1 MPIPAALAQPAA
13 WGDGQ
18 TLSCRGQ
25 VFRAFMQ
32 HIGQHHC
39 DRPGSSSSAAFFRKA
54 VGVYAAVRLGAPLM
68 HFAVPGGT
76 WRSVLSAS
84 SPTEMSSP
92 TIWPDSTSPVRGA
105 RSFSSGTKRIEAHR
119 TDPELQKR
127 RRAARAE
134 VNAVHALCKRS
145 IIRYRKGGDPKPYA
159 YAIKLRTPTVTLVT
173 VPLSEAEIYC
183 CDGK

>member
-1 MPIPAALAQPAA
+1 MLGRWSNTLVSIIVTVLAQTR
-13 WGDGQ
+13 Q
-18 TLSCRGQ
+18 Q
-25 VFRAFMQ
+25 F
-32 HIGQHHC
+32 
-39 DRPGSSSSAAFFRKA
+39 
-54 VGVYAAVRLGAPLM
+54 VYAAVRFGAPLM
-68 HFAVPGGT
+68 HFAVLGGT

-84 SPTEMSSP
+84 LLGDQPIWSVAWTYMASSP
-92 TIWPDSTSPVRGA
+92 IWPDSTSPVRGS
-105 RSFSSGTKRIEAHR
+105 RSFSSGTKRAEARR
-119 TDPELQKR
+119 TDPEPQKR

-134 VNAVHALCKRS
+134 VNAVRALCKRS

>member
-76 WRSVLSAS
+76 WRSVLSTS

-92 TIWPDSTSPVRGA
+92 TIWPDSTSPVRGS
-105 RSFSSGTKRIEAHR
+105 RSFSSGTKRAEA
-119 TDPELQKR
+119 R
-127 RRAARAE
+127 RMDAGRRW
-134 VNAVHALCKRS
+134 CKRS